1 MVRNLLI
8 FSGFMAFI
16 AMALPDYL
24 NRNPAPVGGHEQVL
38 VANERAGAPPVPSSQ
53 GGGRDAYL
61 QQDARGHFSGTF
73 TINGRPVEGMIDT
86 GASLIALPESV
97 ARRIGFS
104 PATLNFNH
112 PVSTANGQT
121 MSARITLDRVEIG
134 PVRAFGVQAVVIR
147 DEALSSPLIGMSF
160 LSKISG
166 YSVSSGRMKLSS

>member
-8 FSGFMAFI
+8 FSGFMAFV

-86 GASLIALPESV
+86 GASLRTPAAVLVKVSV
-97 ARRIGFS
+97 
-104 PATLNFNH
+104 P
-112 PVSTANGQT
+112 
-121 MSARITLDRVEIG
+121 
-134 PVRAFGVQAVVIR
+134 
-147 DEALSSPLIGMSF
+147 
-160 LSKISG
+160 
-166 YSVSSGRMKLSS
+166 